1 MKIIKALPISL
12 IRLYQLTISP
22 LFAPSCRFEPSCSN
36 YAIEAYQK
44 YGFFKATLVS
54 LKRIIRCNPFGG
66 SGYDPIE

>member
-1 MKIIKALPISL
+1 MKALPISL